1 MEKHPWHFTSMKKL
15 FGPCTKRLSLCLEAS
30 RAAGGLSKSI
40 SCASCFVRII
50 MIKREGMG
58 QYTDLWA
65 FKKVSMS
72 IESPSIL
79 ERDDA
84 VDTRAN
90 PTAIRKSKK
99 ICFPTQ
105 RESKKKFCP
114 LPFLG
119 LSPSS
124 RRRLLSCVGPSRR
137 CKKRRTKNKCRPL
150 KPPVATSRKGQE
162 QDKRVANAFT
172 RKMHPELPAFILLF
186 DPNQSFFRAFQKKL
200 VSRPQ
205 HFLSLI
211 ALFFYLRANFLQ
223 RHTRTRREG
232 KTNAVNASMRSK

>member
-1 MEKHPWHFTSMKKL
+1 MLGSFESRRWVEQIDILCEL
-15 FGPCTKRLSLCLEAS
+15 FCENNNKEREWV
-30 RAAGGLSKSI
+30 SI
-40 SCASCFVRII
+40 QI
-50 MIKREGMG
+50 
-58 QYTDLWA
+58 WA
-65 FKKVSMS
+65 FKKESMS

-186 DPNQSFFRAFQKKL
+186 DPNQSFFRAFKKIGFAAATFF
-200 VSRPQ
+200 SPSS
-205 HFLSLI
+205 H
-211 ALFFYLRANFLQ
+211 ALFF
-223 RHTRTRREG
+223 
-232 KTNAVNASMRSK
+232 

>member
-1 MEKHPWHFTSMKKL
+1 
-15 FGPCTKRLSLCLEAS
+15 
-30 RAAGGLSKSI
+30 
-40 SCASCFVRII
+40 
-50 MIKREGMG
+50 
-58 QYTDLWA
+58 
-65 FKKVSMS
+65 MS

-84 VDTRAN
+84 EDTRAN
-90 PTAIRKSKK
+90 PTAAAREEQEKFVFPRK
-99 ICFPTQ
+99 
-105 RESKKKFCP
+105 RESKKIFVPFLFWVP
-114 LPFLG
+114 LPL
-119 LSPSS
+119 L
-124 RRRLLSCVGPSRR
+124 LLSCVGPSR

-172 RKMHPELPAFILLF
+172 RKIHPGLPAFILLF
-186 DPNQSFFRAFQKKL
+186 DPNQSFFRAFKKKL

-211 ALFFYLRANFLQ
+211 ALFFYLRAIFLQ

-232 KTNAVNASMRSK
+232 KTNAANASMRSKQDLSRV